1 MDELTQKANDPIE
14 AEALRLLRSLIHV
27 ECSAGRK
34 WNIETCREI
43 APLTLEINQLKQEK
57 NAVILAHS
65 YVEPEIVYGVGDFM
79 GDSYYLAAKAKEAKA
94 DVIVFAGVVFM
105 AETAKIL
112 SPDALVVVPDRDS
125 GCSLADSLNAA
136 DVLNMK
142 ALYPDA
148 AVVCYINCTADV
160 KAESDVCVTSSNVYN
175 IIAGLPQK
183 RIVFVPD
190 RLMADNI
197 RTELARRG
205 IDKEIISSDGTC
217 MVHEEFTTDQIAEA
231 RKTFP
236 GLKIVAHPECTQEVA
251 EQVDFLG
258 STGEMMK
265 YVKTTKAPYFL
276 MLTECGLVSRL
287 AVEDPEKNFIGGC
300 RLCPYMKMNTLLKIR
315 DALKNPRPDQIITLE
330 ENLSKRAARCIERMF
345 ELATQN

>member
-1 MDELTQKANDPIE
+1 MNELHQTNNDPVE

-27 ECSAGRK
+27 ECSNGRK

-43 APLTLEINQLKQEK
+43 APLTLEINQLKKEK
-57 NAVILAHS
+57 NAIVLSHS
-65 YVEPEIVYGVGDFM
+65 YVEPEVVYGVGDFK
-79 GDSYYLAAKAKEAKA
+79 GDSYFLAAQAKKARA

-112 SPDALVVVPDRDS
+112 SPEALVVVPDRNS
-125 GCSLADSLNAA
+125 GCSLADSITGN
-136 DVLNMK
+136 DVRNMK
-142 ALYPDA
+142 TLYPDA
-148 AVVCYINCTADV
+148 AVVCYINSTAEV

-175 IIAGLPQK
+175 IIANMPQK
-183 RIVFVPD
+183 RILFVPD

-197 RTELARRG
+197 RKELEKRG

-217 MVHEEFTTDQIAEA
+217 IVHEEFTTEQIAEA
-231 RKTFP
+231 RRTFP

-251 EQVDFLG
+251 EQVDFVG
-258 STGEMMK
+258 STGEMMN
-265 YVKTTKAPYFL
+265 YVKTTEAPYFL

-300 RLCPYMKMNTLLKIR
+300 RLCPYMKMNTLTKIR
-315 DALKNPRPDQIITLE
+315 DALKAPRPEQVITLDDD
-330 ENLSKRAARCIERMF
+330 LRKRAGRCIERMF
-345 ELATQN
+345 ELAA